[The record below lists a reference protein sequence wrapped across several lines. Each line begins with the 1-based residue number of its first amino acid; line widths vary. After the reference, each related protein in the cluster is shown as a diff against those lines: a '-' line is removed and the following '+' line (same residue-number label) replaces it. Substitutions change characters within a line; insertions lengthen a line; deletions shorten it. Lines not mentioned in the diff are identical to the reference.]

1 MYFLSLQ
8 NQDEDEEV
16 EQITFKILDDPA
28 PKKDKKKKDKKEK
41 KEKKHKKD
49 KKKKKDKHHDSDD
62 EAGSGGDK
70 NKDES
75 ESQHAD
81 EESTP
86 VVAAPEKK
94 SKFQLQMEAAMKKK
108 GEEAAGAGSLDKA
121 TPAPG
126 NSKTLTTAEAIP
138 EVPDKLAG
146 EEEEEEEDDEIM
158 YGHKDDVVWTDK
170 SHADKEAEAGATDD
184 DPTQVRQVESNNSFE
199 SQKYCVAKSS
209 FLLYVC
215 SSCMERMER
224 N

>member
-1 MYFLSLQ
+1 MCFLSLQ

-146 EEEEEEEDDEIM
+146 EEEEEEDDEIM

-184 DPTQVRQVESNNSFE
+184 DPTQVRQVESNNSLSLRSIVLLSRHFCCM
-199 SQKYCVAKSS
+199 CVAHVWKGWK
-209 FLLYVC
+209 
-215 SSCMERMER
+215 ETE
-224 N
+224 